1 MLGDELFGVKDP
13 AVLLDVLFLGLVPIE
28 QRADAAN
35 SVSGNNNFTERLMSW
50 DQDTCGQIGV
60 FIIIILIFPWSLGET
75 IAAVTIIIITF
86 SAETQQAQSSLEFQY
101 GLFQHTLEMLYR

>member
-13 AVLLDVLFLGLVPIE
+13 AVLLDVLFLGLVRIE
-28 QRADAAN
+28 QRADAAY
-35 SVSGNNNFTERLMSW
+35 SVSGNNDFTDRLMSW

-86 SAETQQAQSSLEFQY
+86 SAETQQAQCSLEFQY